1 MKPLIFVIFIAIA
14 GHAAQA
20 ACPDQSLMRNAA
32 RGWIAGQRLP
42 DPVVATWWE
51 GRRTF
56 ARPGDR

>member
-1 MKPLIFVIFIAIA
+1 MKPLIFVIFIAIV

-42 DPVVATWWE
+42 DPVVATME
-51 GRRTF
+51 G
-56 ARPGDR
+56 A